1 MKLAYVTASG
11 HGELDDLMST
21 VAADLQANG
30 VRLGGVVKVQ
40 QDGPEDDHHCHAT
53 LQVLPDGPQIRIT
66 QDLGAG
72 ATSCRLDPGALA
84 NAVAEVE
91 SRSDMPLD
99 LFMLNKFGPEE
110 SNGRGFCA
118 VIGAALERGMPVLVG
133 VGTANLDSFAEFAGG
148 MAEPLPPQADAL
160 RDWCVNAI
168 AGDHDN
174 QKRYHTA

>member
-1 MKLAYVTASG
+1 MKLAYVTATG
-11 HGELDDLMST
+11 HGELDDLMSA

-30 VRLGGVVKVQ
+30 ARLGGVVKVHE
-40 QDGPEDDHHCHAT
+40 DRPEDGHHCHAT
-53 LQVLPDGPQIRIT
+53 VQVLPDGPQIRIT

-91 SRSDMPLD
+91 SRSDAPLD

-118 VIGAALERGMPVLVG
+118 AIAAALERGVPVLVG
-133 VGTANLDSFAEFAGG
+133 VSTPCLEAFAAFAGD
-148 MAEPLPPQADAL
+148 MAEKLPPHAETL
-160 RDWCVNAI
+160 RDWCLKAI
-168 AGDHDN
+168 AEDVQAD
-174 QKRYHTA
+174 